1 MAIKKKVVRVEMRT
15 EIDENIETKR
25 HEYARG
31 GFKIE
36 EKIYRVTTTR
46 PAALL
51 ECGHWVQ
58 ERSSGASVATA
69 KRLGCYQCENLEWM
83 RKNETS

>member
-1 MAIKKKVVRVEMRT
+1 MSMTKKVLRVEMRT
-15 EIDENIETKR
+15 EVDENIETKR

-36 EKIYRVTTTR
+36 EKIFRITTTR

-51 ECGHWVQ
+51 ECGHWRQ
-58 ERSSGASVATA
+58 ERSSGASVSTA
-69 KRLGCYQCENLEWM
+69 KRLSCHVCERLEWE
-83 RKNETS
+83 RKNATT